1 MGANIKQRTL
11 DFMRDCGERWDRRA
25 DDLHYIQTLMR
36 EGQVTLAEAAD
47 MLQVHA
53 DHWQSLAHGAAA
65 AAVRAGNGGQGR

>member
-1 MGANIKQRTL
+1 MTIKQRTL

-65 AAVRAGNGGQGR
+65 ASQTRGSNGR